1 MAPSPTRVWHN
12 VWLNVWHKLVTKPAP
27 VWYECIVAANVVAAR
42 LAAAPQWSRPCPECL
57 LLQLVREAN
66 SAGSEVF

>member
-42 LAAAPQWSRPCPECL
+42 LAAAPTMVTSMP
-57 LLQLVREAN
+57 
-66 SAGSEVF
+66 